1 MTFWIL
7 WNPASDLPPRVKF
20 TTLDEARKGALAMA
34 RKHGGTFH
42 VMASCDDARGEE
54 KVVRTMEVTTT
65 WPEPG
70 TNRGATKPY
79 AQHVAEAAALLREGG
94 NYPRGT
100 DEELR
105 LLREQWQS
113 VHDNLNR

>member
-54 KVVRTMEVTTT
+54 KVVRTMEVTTSWRE
-65 WPEPG
+65 WPL
-70 TNRGATKPY
+70 
-79 AQHVAEAAALLREGG
+79 VADQFGE
-94 NYPRGT
+94 
-100 DEELR
+100 
-105 LLREQWQS
+105 S
-113 VHDNLNR
+113 

>member
-1 MTFWIL
+1 MFWIL
-7 WNPASDLPPRVKF
+7 WNEASDRPPKVKF

-65 WPEPG
+65 WKDSQNHAEKV
-70 TNRGATKPY
+70 ADY
-79 AQHVAEAAALLREGG
+79 AKSAE
-94 NYPRGT
+94 
-100 DEELR
+100 
-105 LLREQWQS
+105 LREQFMAEMAKQREAWEKSMPYSQ
-113 VHDNLNR
+113 HPR